1 MEIVTQFELCVS
13 PVGARCARPARTR
26 RAQAGSRVRDRGARH
41 ARRWGA
47 RSGPLCGKHRL
58 VRSRAGEC
66 QTACKPGSVPRLPAA
81 MAIPLGRTLRGASS
95 NQPGRRRGKRLRSRE
110 APTPS
115 LFGLAPGEVC
125 RAGPI
130 AGPAVRSY
138 RTFSPL
144 PAGRS
149 RPAVCFSV
157 ALSRGSPPPG
167 VTRHRFSVEPGLSST
182 PRRTPRPSGRL
193 AGRKL
198 GLGASKVKRRG

>member
-1 MEIVTQFELCVS
+1 MMFYF
-13 PVGARCARPARTR
+13 RTR
-26 RAQAGSRVRDRGARH
+26 DCSSVTRIA
-41 ARRWGA
+41 
-47 RSGPLCGKHRL
+47 PRL
-58 VRSRAGEC
+58 QCDGGRPREGRC
-66 QTACKPGSVPRLPAA
+66 QTVCKPGSVPRLPAA

-95 NQPGRRRGKRLRSRE
+95 NQPGRQRGKRLRCRE
-110 APTPS
+110 AATPS

-149 RPAVCFSV
+149 RPAVYFSV

-167 VTRHRFSVEPGLSST
+167 VTRHRFSVEPGLSS
-182 PRRTPRPSGRL
+182 PNAAKRWPRPSDRL
-193 AGRKL
+193 ASIACSDGDPWNSS
-198 GLGASKVKRRG
+198 GCRRGAPQRSFHG